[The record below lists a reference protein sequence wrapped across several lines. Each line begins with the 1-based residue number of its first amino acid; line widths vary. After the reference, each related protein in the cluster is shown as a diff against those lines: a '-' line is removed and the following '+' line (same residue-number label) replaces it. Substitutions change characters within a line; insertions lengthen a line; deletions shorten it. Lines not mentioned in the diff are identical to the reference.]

1 MEVNGYFGP
10 IRTNIPHTTQKY
22 GPVKYK
28 SEVDY
33 YKQIY
38 CSPEKL
44 ARTRKKWKKQFK
56 K

>member
-33 YKQIY
+33 YIHTY
-38 CSPEKL
+38 CSPEKV
-44 ARTRKKWKKQFK
+44 AHIRKKLEKSGQ
-56 K
+56 